1 MKLLVRLPN
10 WVGDVCMALPALQAL
25 QACGFEPTLAGRG
38 WAADL
43 LAGHAW
49 PVLRLPAGLRA
60 SVGVLRATGIRHG
73 LLLTNSLSS
82 AAACRLAGVSALG
95 QRNEG
100 RSPLLGRAI
109 GRATGLHEVEVFW
122 RLAREATDWLAPGR
136 PDAAGA
142 PVAVPL
148 SGPPPPRLGLRLS
161 DAHEAAAR
169 AALAAACGGDP
180 ARIAG
185 YVVIAPLAAGTAGGA
200 SKVWPEFGALAR
212 QLARQGVPMVC
223 CPGPGEEVAAGA
235 AVPEALQLPGLGL
248 GAYAAVCRG
257 ARATVANDS
266 GPMHLAA
273 AVDAPVVGVFGP
285 GSQPART
292 HPWGRV
298 ARWLGGPDGWPA
310 VRQVLDGI
318 ERLGD

>member
-1 MKLLVRLPN
+1 MRLLVRLPN
-10 WVGDVCMALPALQAL
+10 WVGDVCMSLPALRAL
-25 QACGFEPTLAGRG
+25 DAAGFEPTLAGRG

-60 SVGVLRATGIRHG
+60 SVRVLRASGIRHG
-73 LLLTNSLSS
+73 LLLPNSLSS
-82 AAACRLAGVSALG
+82 AAAVRMAGVSALG

-109 GRATGLHEVEVFW
+109 GRATELHEVEVFW
-122 RLAREATDWLAPGR
+122 RLAREVTQWLAPGD
-136 PDAAGA
+136 PPAAL
-142 PVAVPL
+142 PL
-148 SGPPPPRLGLRLS
+148 SGPPPPHLGLRLS
-161 DAHEAAAR
+161 DAHEASAR
-169 AALAAACGGDP
+169 AALDAASGGDL

-185 YVVIAPLAAGTAGGA
+185 YVVLAPLAAGTARGA

-223 CPGPGEEVAAGA
+223 CPGPGEAVAAGA

-273 AVDAPVVGVFGP
+273 AVDAPVIGVFGP
-285 GSQPART
+285 GSQPGRT
-292 HPWGRV
+292 HPWGRS
-298 ARWLGGPDGWPA
+298 ARWLGGPDGWPEL
-310 VRQVLDGI
+310 RDVLDGI
-318 ERLGD
+318 ERLSG

>member
-25 QACGFEPTLAGRG
+25 QAAGFEPTLAGRG

-49 PVLRLPAGLRA
+49 PMLRLPAGLRA
-60 SVGVLRATGIRHG
+60 ATRVLRASGLRHG

-100 RSPLLGRAI
+100 RSPLLGRAVA
-109 GRATGLHEVEVFW
+109 RATDLHEVEVFW
-122 RLAREATDWLAPGR
+122 RLARETTAWLEPGNR
-136 PDAAGA
+136 SPAAFR
-142 PVAVPL
+142 L
-148 SGPPPPRLGLRLS
+148 SGPPPPSLALRLS
-161 DAHEAAAR
+161 AAHEAAAQ
-169 AALAAACGGDP
+169 AALAGASGGDP
-180 ARIAG
+180 ERIAG
-185 YVVIAPLAAGTAGGA
+185 YVVLAPLAAGTRRGV

-212 QLARQGVPMVC
+212 LLALQGIPTVC

-235 AVPEALQLPGLGL
+235 AVPEALQLNGLGL
-248 GAYAAVCRG
+248 GAYAAVCRS

-273 AVDAPVVGVFGP
+273 AVDAPVIGVFGP
-285 GSQPART
+285 DSDPRRT
-292 HPWGRV
+292 HPWGRS
-298 ARWLGGPDGWPA
+298 ARWVGGPNGWPE
-310 VRQVLDGI
+310 VREVAERI
-318 ERLGD
+318 ERLAG